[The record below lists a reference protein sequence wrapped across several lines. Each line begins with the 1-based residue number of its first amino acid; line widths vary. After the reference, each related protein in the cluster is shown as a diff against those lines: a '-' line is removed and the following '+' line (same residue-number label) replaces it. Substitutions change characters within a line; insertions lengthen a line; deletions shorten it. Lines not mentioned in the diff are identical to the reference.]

1 MPPTTTS
8 SSLAPSVVSA
18 PVVFSSSQLPA
29 SVVTSD
35 NSHGCNSQVPLL
47 TSNSANI
54 SLPLLPATGSASFVQ
69 PSSKVVPIYGN
80 QLPPIPRFTGEEDL
94 TESGT
99 FCDWLEQFEVVV
111 TLAGWDEHAKLVNL
125 TTRLRGTAY
134 SFYRS
139 CASEQRS
146 NCKLQLRKRF
156 TSVELTAIQS
166 QCFHDHHQTA
176 KGSVDEF
183 AQELKKLFHKAYSNL
198 TRGGV
203 EAEAMGQSVLANQ
216 CVSGLRPELKSK
228 VVGFEGNFEQLLV
241 KARFEEA
248 KLRDLAQP
256 RNGQRGGYIPQ
267 QQRTPNNF
275 RTNATGNRST
285 GNRTQ

>member
-1 MPPTTTS
+1 MGGVSVASDAFPVNHNNSIVPPATTTS

-29 SVVTSD
+29 SVGTSD
-35 NSHGCNSQVPLL
+35 ISHGCNSQVSLL

-54 SLPLLPATGSASFVQ
+54 SLPLLPATGSTSFVQ

-80 QLPPIPRFTGEEDL
+80 QLPPIPRFTGEACSFQPASVATASNCSNQSQKVPDSV
-94 TESGT
+94 ESS
-99 FCDWLEQFEVVV
+99 
-111 TLAGWDEHAKLVNL
+111 KLVNL

-146 NCKLQLRKRF
+146 NYKLLVEQLRKRF
-156 TSVELTAIQS
+156 TPVELTPIQS
-166 QCFHDHHQTA
+166 QCFHDCHQTA
-176 KGSVDEF
+176 KESVDEF

-203 EAEAMGQSVLANQ
+203 EVEDGSI
-216 CVSGLRPELKSK
+216 CPC
-228 VVGFEGNFEQLLV
+228 
-241 KARFEEA
+241 
-248 KLRDLAQP
+248 
-256 RNGQRGGYIPQ
+256 
-267 QQRTPNNF
+267 
-275 RTNATGNRST
+275 
-285 GNRTQ
+285 